1 MNDYSGVLHSI
12 VRRLQEQASINVP
25 IQLKDYFPGERLV
38 GGKYSLETN
47 MITIYMEE
55 VRKQCILLFGS
66 DDHLKDYFTVIVA
79 HELGHAA
86 DKSLAMLAKQRS
98 STRCLIKK
106 RQLSIIIENNA
117 WKFAMKL
124 IPELTHILVTVRNQS
139 MDLYGE
145 REIIQ

>member
-1 MNDYSGVLHSI
+1 MKDYSGVLHSI
-12 VRRLQEQASINVP
+12 VRRLQKQASMNVP
-25 IQLKDYFPGERLV
+25 IQLTDYFPGERLI

-66 DDHLKDYFTVIVA
+66 DDHLNDYFTVIVA

-86 DKSLAMLAKQRS
+86 DKSLVLLAKERS
-98 STRCLIKK
+98 STRCVNKK
-106 RQLSIIIENNA
+106 RQLSIIIEDNA
-117 WKFAMKL
+117 WKFAIKL
-124 IPELTHILVTVRNQS
+124 IPELSHILVTVRNQS

>member
-1 MNDYSGVLHSI
+1 MKDYSGVLHTI
-12 VRRLQEQASINVP
+12 VRRLQKQASMNVP
-25 IQLKDYFPGERLV
+25 IQLTDYFPGERLI

-47 MITIYMEE
+47 TITIYMEE

-66 DDHLKDYFTVIVA
+66 DDHLNDYFTVIVA

-86 DKSLAMLAKQRS
+86 DKSLVLLAKERS
-98 STRCLIKK
+98 STRCVQKK
-106 RQLSIIIENNA
+106 RQLSIIIEDNA
-117 WKFAMKL
+117 WKFATKL
-124 IPELTHILVTVRNQS
+124 IPELSHILVTVRNQS

>member
-1 MNDYSGVLHSI
+1 MKDYSGVLHSI
-12 VRRLQEQASINVP
+12 VRRLQKQASMNVP
-25 IQLKDYFPGERLV
+25 IQLTDYFPGERLI

-66 DDHLKDYFTVIVA
+66 DDLLNDYFTVIVA

-86 DKSLAMLAKQRS
+86 DESLVLLAKERS
-98 STRCLIKK
+98 STRCVNKK
-106 RQLSIIIENNA
+106 RQLSIIIEDNA

-124 IPELTHILVTVRNQS
+124 IPELSHILVTVRNQS
-139 MDLYGE
+139 MALYGE
-145 REIIQ
+145 

>member
-1 MNDYSGVLHSI
+1 MKDYSGVLHSI
-12 VRRLQEQASINVP
+12 VRRLQKQASMNVP
-25 IQLKDYFPGERLV
+25 IQLTDYFPGERLI

-66 DDHLKDYFTVIVA
+66 DDHLNDYFTVIVA

-86 DKSLAMLAKQRS
+86 DKSLVLLAKERS
-98 STRCLIKK
+98 STRCVNKK
-106 RQLSIIIENNA
+106 RQLSIIIEDNA

-124 IPELTHILVTVRNQS
+124 IPELSHILVSVRNQS
-139 MDLYGE
+139 MDLY
-145 REIIQ
+145 RE

>member
-1 MNDYSGVLHSI
+1 MKDDSGVLHSI
-12 VRRLQEQASINVP
+12 VRRLQEQASMNVP
-25 IQLKDYFPGERLV
+25 IQLTDYFPGERLI

-66 DDHLKDYFTVIVA
+66 DDHLNDYFTVIVA

-86 DKSLAMLAKQRS
+86 DKSLVLLAKQRS
-98 STRCLIKK
+98 STRCVNKK
-106 RQLSIIIENNA
+106 RQLSIIIEDNA

-124 IPELTHILVTVRNQS
+124 IPELSHILVPVRNQS
-139 MDLYGE
+139 MDLYRE

>member
-25 IQLKDYFPGERLV
+25 IQLKDYFPGERLI

-55 VRKQCILLFGS
+55 VRNQCILLFGS
-66 DDHLKDYFTVIVA
+66 DDHLKDYFTVVVA

-106 RQLSIIIENNA
+106 RQLSIIIEDNA

-124 IPELTHILVTVRNQS
+124 IPELTHILVTVRNKS

-145 REIIQ
+145 RETIQ

>member
-1 MNDYSGVLHSI
+1 MKDDSGVLHSI
-12 VRRLQEQASINVP
+12 VSRLQEQASMNVP
-25 IQLKDYFPGERLV
+25 IQLTDYFPGERLI

-66 DDHLKDYFTVIVA
+66 DDHLNDYFTVIVA

-86 DKSLAMLAKQRS
+86 DKSLVLLAKQRS
-98 STRCLIKK
+98 STRCVNKK
-106 RQLSIIIENNA
+106 RQLSIIIEDNA

-124 IPELTHILVTVRNQS
+124 IPELSHILVPVRNQS
-139 MDLYGE
+139 MDLYRE

>member
-1 MNDYSGVLHSI
+1 MKDYSGVLHSI
-12 VRRLQEQASINVP
+12 VRRLQKQASMNVP
-25 IQLKDYFPGERLV
+25 IQLTDYFPGERLI

-66 DDHLKDYFTVIVA
+66 DDHLNDYFTVIVA

-86 DKSLAMLAKQRS
+86 DRSLVLLAKERS
-98 STRCLIKK
+98 STRCVNKK
-106 RQLSIIIENNA
+106 RQLSIIIEDNA

-124 IPELTHILVTVRNQS
+124 IPELSHILVTVRNQS

>member
-12 VRRLQEQASINVP
+12 IRRLQEQASINVP
-25 IQLKDYFPGERLV
+25 IQLTDYFPGERLV

-66 DDHLKDYFTVIVA
+66 DDHLNDYFTVIVA

-98 STRCLIKK
+98 STLCLNKK
-106 RQLSIIIENNA
+106 RQLSIIIEDNA

-124 IPELTHILVTVRNQS
+124 IPELTHILITVRNKS

>member
-1 MNDYSGVLHSI
+1 MKDYSGVLHSI
-12 VRRLQEQASINVP
+12 VRRLQKQASMNVP
-25 IQLKDYFPGERLV
+25 IQLTDYFPGERLI

-66 DDHLKDYFTVIVA
+66 EDHLNDYFTVIVA

-86 DKSLAMLAKQRS
+86 DKSLVLLAKERS
-98 STRCLIKK
+98 STRCVNKK
-106 RQLSIIIENNA
+106 RQLSIIIEDNA

-124 IPELTHILVTVRNQS
+124 IPELSHILVTVRNQS